1 MSQELFVP
9 SEYAML
15 FFELFEGSS
24 DAVFIT
30 RLTDA
35 VLLDANASFLSLFAL
50 SRGLA
55 IGRSV
60 LELGLW
66 VRTGDWQSYLTALR
80 DAGKVKGYPARFRNR
95 WGEEFT
101 LALSSTLAQLRGEPV
116 IMGIGTVVRPG

>member
-80 DAGKVKGYPARFRNR
+80 DAGKG
-95 WGEEFT
+95 GEEFT